1 MELTERQKRILYLM
15 VKAHIVS
22 GEPVSS
28 KYLSQAL
35 NNEVSSATV
44 RNEMSVLAEQGYL
57 DQPHTS
63 AGRVPTAKAYRMY
76 VNGLLSSEADEATK
90 KTIDNMLEDVSG
102 DFEDISETAGQ
113 ALSDL
118 TGLPSVTLLS
128 HENTAYVKRL
138 ELLPMGR
145 RTVLIVL
152 VTSDTLARSRICK
165 SGFDLSAELLA
176 LFDRIASKEIVGTEL
191 NKFTAPYMQGIAA
204 AAGNIVLLPFFN
216 TVYDMIKDLRQM
228 KLSLKGE
235 ENLITQSRNN
245 ADALRLMEF
254 IARRDA
260 IISVLAGADD
270 PVSIVF
276 GENKN
281 THSPPHSMVVAKH
294 SGGKIGVIGPARMSY
309 DDVIPSIAYF
319 AKKLGEIINKA
330 IKDME

>member
-128 HENTAYVKRL
+128 HEDTAYVKRL
-138 ELLPMGR
+138 
-145 RTVLIVL
+145 
-152 VTSDTLARSRICK
+152 
-165 SGFDLSAELLA
+165 
-176 LFDRIASKEIVGTEL
+176 
-191 NKFTAPYMQGIAA
+191 
-204 AAGNIVLLPFFN
+204 
-216 TVYDMIKDLRQM
+216 
-228 KLSLKGE
+228 
-235 ENLITQSRNN
+235 
-245 ADALRLMEF
+245 
-254 IARRDA
+254 
-260 IISVLAGADD
+260 
-270 PVSIVF
+270 
-276 GENKN
+276 
-281 THSPPHSMVVAKH
+281 
-294 SGGKIGVIGPARMSY
+294 
-309 DDVIPSIAYF
+309 
-319 AKKLGEIINKA
+319 
-330 IKDME
+330 